1 MKLWLL
7 NWKINVI
14 LYQISFFSCILQ
26 AKRKRRLLWHTLYN
40 IENCLMVT
48 NKDSYINLSALPSE
62 LYLMWVQ
69 YPWPFGDLACDA
81 RIVITETIIY
91 TSILTIVG
99 FTCERWVHK
108 NNISWISDTLCG
120 RYWAICKPLSPFSRS
135 SLSRAKRTIGIM
147 WLFSFLTAFPWSFFT
162 RYANE
167 KI

>member
-1 MKLWLL
+1 
-7 NWKINVI
+7 
-14 LYQISFFSCILQ
+14 
-26 AKRKRRLLWHTLYN
+26 
-40 IENCLMVT
+40 MVT

-108 NNISWISDTLCG
+108 NNISYISDVLCG

-167 KI
+167 KNRKFPQVFPLQGKLSQIQWDRITGVCLVQYSFHRKRI